1 MDKNWKKILDEDLR
15 GFYQYEL
22 ERRERIKSF
31 IKEQVQTKKEEN

>member
-1 MDKNWKKILDEDLR
+1 MKEEKFRDEDLR

-31 IKEQVQTKKEEN
+31 IKEQEQNKKEEI